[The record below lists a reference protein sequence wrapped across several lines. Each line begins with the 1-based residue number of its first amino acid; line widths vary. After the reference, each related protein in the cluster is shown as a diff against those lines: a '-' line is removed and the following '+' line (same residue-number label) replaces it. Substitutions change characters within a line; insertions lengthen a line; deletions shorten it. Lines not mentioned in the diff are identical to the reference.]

1 MLILIYCCPNI
12 IKFAA
17 SYNSFGSSRIL
28 AFDLEENWKAQN
40 MERAIKI
47 INFVLIVATLLAAS
61 TFYFAED
68 FYHKMVAEDG
78 PFENL
83 TALILLVI
91 SVLFAIRFFREYK
104 SRNRYWIFLNILII
118 LGAFFGFGEEISWG
132 QRIFSIESGE
142 FFMQNNLQSETNL
155 HNLEVGG
162 VKINKLI
169 FSQGMVLVFGFY
181 FVLAL
186 ILYKKLPFFTKLVDL
201 FGVQM
206 PRFKHTIIM
215 LVSTGFILMIP
226 DLRIWELWE
235 TVFVILLLMVFID
248 PFNEKEKVL

>member
-1 MLILIYCCPNI
+1 
-12 IKFAA
+12 
-17 SYNSFGSSRIL
+17 
-28 AFDLEENWKAQN
+28 
-40 MERAIKI
+40 MEKAIKI
-47 INFVLIVATLLAAS
+47 ISYILIVAALLTTL

-83 TALILLVI
+83 TAFILLVV
-91 SVLFAIRFFREYK
+91 SVLFGIRFFREYK
-104 SRNRYWIFLNILII
+104 SRNKYWIFLNILII

-155 HNLEVGG
+155 HNLEIGG

-181 FVLAL
+181 FVLSL
-186 ILYKKLPFFTKLVDL
+186 ILYKRMPFFQKIVDL
-201 FGVQM
+201 FGVQI
-206 PRFKHTIIM
+206 PKFKHTIIM
-215 LVSTGFILMIP
+215 LVSTGFTLMIP
-226 DLRIWELWE
+226 DLKIWELWE
-235 TVFVILLLMVFID
+235 TIFVLLLLNVFVD
-248 PFNEKEKVL
+248 PFNEKEKVI